1 MVPGRSLVQG
11 ARALETQERGSG
23 VFPYQWMFP
32 GPNSKQVW
40 ANGRV
45 AMPAAYGTEAFIIP
59 NGSAASSLYVVEQG
73 YRFSLRGIIFQCTTD
88 DFVDGSG
95 DVVFNL
101 KVTAGTAPRTVDY
114 FFNFPFRLGGQGQP
128 APILGRLEFAEL
140 EALSLSVTPVA
151 NVTLSSGFGFGALVG
166 HIYPESEAVG
176 LG

>member
-11 ARALETQERGSG
+11 ARSLETRERGAG
-23 VFPYQWMFP
+23 VFPYQWLFP
-32 GPNSKQVW
+32 GPNSKQVL

-45 AMPAAYGTEAFIIP
+45 AMPAAYGTPAGIIP
-59 NGSAASSLYVVEQG
+59 NGSSQSALYTVEQG
-73 YRFSLRGIIFQCTTD
+73 YRFSLRGLIFGCTTS

-101 KVTAGTAPRTVDY
+101 TVTAGTAPRVVDY
-114 FFNFPFRLGGQGQP
+114 FFNFPFRLGSTAEP
-128 APILGRLEFAEL
+128 FPILGRLEFAEL
-140 EALSLSVTPVA
+140 EALSLTVTPVA

-166 HIYPESEAVG
+166 HIYPESEAAG